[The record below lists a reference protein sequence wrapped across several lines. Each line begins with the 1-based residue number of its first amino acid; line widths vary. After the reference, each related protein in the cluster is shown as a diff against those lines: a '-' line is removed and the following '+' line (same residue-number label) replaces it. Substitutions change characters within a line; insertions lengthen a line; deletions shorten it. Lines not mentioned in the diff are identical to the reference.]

1 MQFYKYMKKSVWV
14 IIICSDLICID
25 FKKTWTTDLP
35 EFYQKFMN
43 ENTNIVVCPFPYS
56 DAKKFFG
63 SD

>member
-1 MQFYKYMKKSVWV
+1 M
-14 IIICSDLICID
+14 IIIYSDLICID

-56 DAKKFFG
+56 DAKKIFG